1 MYSNLGETD
10 LAAESTRRAY
20 QLRDRASEREKFF
33 ISFLYD
39 RQVTGNLK
47 KGQQTLESWAQT
59 YPRDSYPPGLV
70 GGWVAIGSGE
80 YEKGMQLAQKMIELE
95 PDNPFGYVGLATHSL
110 HLDRFAETASALQR
124 AAQRK
129 MESRYFLLYR
139 YYLAFCTGDQAGMER
154 EVTQARGNPGAEE
167 VMSHQQALVLARSG
181 HMEQAVMILQRAISL
196 ARHLEH
202 WEKAALY
209 EAAAAACEAHFGNA
223 AAAKRRALAALKI
236 GKGRD
241 VEYAAAFALAVAGD
255 SSGAQTLADDLGK
268 RFPEDTPVQ
277 FEYLPTLGA
286 LVALARNEPSKA
298 IELLQPA
305 LAYDF
310 ALPGT
315 AFAANFGGL
324 YPAYVRGEAYL
335 AAHRGVEAAA
345 EFQKILDHRGVV
357 GADPVGVLA
366 HLQLGRAFALLGDKT
381 KAKTAYQD
389 FLTLWKDADPDIPI
403 LQQAKAE
410 YAELR

>member
-1 MYSNLGETD
+1 
-10 LAAESTRRAY
+10 
-20 QLRDRASEREKFF
+20 
-33 ISFLYD
+33 
-39 RQVTGNLK
+39 
-47 KGQQTLESWAQT
+47 
-59 YPRDSYPPGLV
+59 
-70 GGWVAIGSGE
+70 
-80 YEKGMQLAQKMIELE
+80 
-95 PDNPFGYVGLATHSL
+95 
-110 HLDRFAETASALQR
+110 
-124 AAQRK
+124 
-129 MESRYFLLYR
+129 
-139 YYLAFCTGDQAGMER
+139 MER
-154 EVTQARGNPGAEE
+154 AVTMARGNPGAEDAI
-167 VMSHQQALVLARSG
+167 SQDQALVLARSG
-181 HMEQAVMILQRAISL
+181 HMEQAAMMWQRAIAL
-196 ARHLEH
+196 AQQIGHR
-202 WEKAALY
+202 EKAALY
-209 EAAAAACEAHFGNA
+209 EAPAPGGEGPFGNR
-223 AAAKRRALAALKI
+223 AAAKRRAQAALKI

-286 LVALARNEPSKA
+286 LFALARNEPLKA

-345 EFQKILDHRGVV
+345 EFQKILYHRGVV
-357 GADPVGVLA
+357 GADPVGALA

-381 KAKTAYQD
+381 KAKNAYKD
-389 FLTLWKDADPDIPI
+389 FLTLWKDADPYLPI
-403 LQQAKAE
+403 FKQATAE
-410 YAELR
+410 YAGLRRENRITTFCATLVFPAL

>member
-1 MYSNLGETD
+1 ME
-10 LAAESTRRAY
+10 
-20 QLRDRASEREKFF
+20 
-33 ISFLYD
+33 
-39 RQVTGNLK
+39 
-47 KGQQTLESWAQT
+47 
-59 YPRDSYPPGLV
+59 
-70 GGWVAIGSGE
+70 
-80 YEKGMQLAQKMIELE
+80 
-95 PDNPFGYVGLATHSL
+95 
-110 HLDRFAETASALQR
+110 R
-124 AAQRK
+124 AA
-129 MESRYFLLYR
+129 M
-139 YYLAFCTGDQAGMER
+139 MW
-154 EVTQARGNPGAEE
+154 
-167 VMSHQQALVLARSG
+167 
-181 HMEQAVMILQRAISL
+181 QRAISL
-196 ARHLEH
+196 ALQIGHR
-202 WEKAALY
+202 EKAALY
-209 EAAAAACEAHFGNA
+209 ETAAAACEAHFGNG

-236 GKGRD
+236 GTGRD
-241 VEYAAAFALAVAGD
+241 VEYAAAFAFAVAGD

-286 LVALARNEPSKA
+286 LLALARNEPLKA

-335 AAHRGVEAAA
+335 AAHQGVEAAA

-357 GADPVGVLA
+357 GADPVGALA

-403 LQQAKAE
+403 LQQAKVE